1 MQSIKDECTEFDQ
14 QYNHVLNCWRQ
25 PKERSKTYERELRSE
40 IGLFQEV
47 RYDLG
52 EMQQHFGNVVQED
65 YGAGLRIQ
73 ELEGLINRERAQFQS
88 SAIIS
93 SQETPGVR

>member
-1 MQSIKDECTEFDQ
+1 M
-14 QYNHVLNCWRQ
+14 LNCWRQ

-47 RYDLG
+47 RDDLG

-73 ELEGLINRERAQFQS
+73 ELARVDQQRKGPVPE
-88 SAIIS
+88 
-93 SQETPGVR
+93 